1 MLKHVTRNGFNKRR
15 CIASAA
21 GAVLFALA
29 GPVAA
34 AEYHRAPASHHSTG
48 APLDLARHHLR
59 SSSAS
64 LGLAGVVL
72 QPRRALSADG
82 FTTIRFQQRY
92 GGLPVIR
99 GAAAARVGPEGTVL
113 LTMIDVARGL
123 DVDTAPTVSARQ
135 AGHVVEALMARPL
148 PSGVR
153 QELVVIRDGRGGRLA
168 WTFDVPDPKG
178 GKRYRVDAHRG
189 RMLSIRPL
197 AMRVLGRVYP
207 IHPLATPTPEDRELT
222 DLTVSDPQRLAG
234 WDGNL
239 VVTRFVHGGGT
250 DPDTLEDDLGPNVGE
265 DFLYDPPADVTD
277 DADPFAQVNAYYHL
291 TRARDLFAGFG
302 VDMSGP
308 TWKLVAAV
316 NVLDTGQPF
325 DGAFFSP
332 GGLGP
337 PWNSPNFIAFGQGHA
352 ADFAYDSDAFLH
364 EFTHYVNYNAV
375 NFNAGQFAFDEQGL
389 SPFSMAIDEGVAD
402 YFACSAAGD
411 PILGEASLA
420 TIGKTR
426 DISDTSQRC
435 PSDIG
440 GEGHLDGVIIASLG
454 WTLRDRFG
462 REVADSLMWT
472 AVTLL
477 PYQATLGDFARG
489 ILERASEL
497 AGIGTLTSQDVDE
510 VGELI
515 RIRGLDDCDRAIQVP
530 LGGSRKTLVFG
541 LDSVAEVLETTCG
554 ELLSLNESLPSLFQF
569 HSKAGGADG
578 GIRFDVDISPV
589 AGGALDWSIYLRA
602 NQPVSF
608 DVGEAVPV
616 PVVRDFDHAVTNIT
630 IDSGSIVVD
639 GQSEPPFDPNAT
651 YYLVITHRNCPGV
664 EATISAAAIPPEEL
678 DAGTGGD
685 SGLDAGEGPNSAS
698 SGDVAGGCGCQS
710 GAKQTSGFSAVLLL
724 LGLALLR
731 RFPRLR

>member
-1 MLKHVTRNGFNKRR
+1 MLNDVTRHGFNKRPG
-15 CIASAA
+15 IASTAC
-21 GAVLFALA
+21 AVLFAVA

-34 AEYHRAPASHHSTG
+34 AEYHRAPASHHSA
-48 APLDLARHHLR
+48 APPIEIARDHFR

-64 LGLAGVVL
+64 LGLRGVVL
-72 QPRRALSADG
+72 QPQTALPADG
-82 FTTIRFQQRY
+82 YTTIRFRQLY
-92 GGLPVIR
+92 GGLPVI
-99 GAAAARVGPEGTVL
+99 GGVAAARVGPDGAVL
-113 LTMIDVARGL
+113 LTVIDVARGL
-123 DVDTAPTVSARQ
+123 NVDPEPTLSARQ
-135 AGHVVEALMARPL
+135 ASKVVEASIGRPL
-148 PSGVR
+148 PDGVR
-153 QELVVIRDGRGGRLA
+153 QELVVVRDGGGGRLA
-168 WTFDVPDPKG
+168 WAFDVPGLDG

-197 AMRVLGRVYP
+197 ATHVLGRVYP
-207 IHPLATPTPEDRELT
+207 IHPLATPAPEDRELT
-222 DLTVSDPQRLAG
+222 DLTVSDPQRLVG
-234 WDGNL
+234 WSGNL
-239 VVTRFVHGGGT
+239 VVTRFAHGGGT
-250 DPDTLEDDLGPNVGE
+250 DPDTLEDDLGPNAGE

-277 DADPFAQVNAYYHL
+277 EADPFAQVNAYYHL

-308 TWKLVAAV
+308 AWKLVAAV

-375 NFNAGQFAFDEQGL
+375 NFNAGQFAFDTQGL
-389 SPFSMAIDEGVAD
+389 SPFSLAIDEGVAD
-402 YFACSAAGD
+402 YFACSEAGD

-435 PSDIG
+435 PDDIG
-440 GEGHLDGVIIASLG
+440 GEGHLDGGIIASLG
-454 WTLRDRFG
+454 WTLREQFG
-462 REVADSLMWT
+462 REIADSLMWT
-472 AVTLL
+472 AVSLL

-497 AGIGTLTSQDVDE
+497 SDIGTLTKQDLDE
-510 VGELI
+510 IGELI
-515 RIRGLDDCDRAIQVP
+515 RTRGLDDCDRAIHVP

-541 LDSVAEVLETTCG
+541 LDSVAEVLETTCS

-569 HSKAGGADG
+569 HSKAGGADP
-578 GIRFDVDISPV
+578 GIRFDVNISPV
-589 AGGALDWSIYLRA
+589 AGGALDWSIFLRA

-616 PVVRDFDHAVTNIT
+616 PVVREFDRSVTNIT
-630 IDSGSIVVD
+630 TESGSIVVD

-664 EATISAAAIPPEEL
+664 EATISAEAIPTVEL
-678 DAGTGGD
+678 DAGTEND
-685 SGLDAGEGPNSAS
+685 SGLDPGEAPSSAS
-698 SGDVAGGCGCQS
+698 SGDVAGGCGCRA
-710 GAKQTSGFSAVLLL
+710 GAKQTSGFSAVFLL

-731 RFPRLR
+731 RRRRLR